1 MKGYFATNAE
11 FSSVQKQK
19 ASFNFQIT
27 RLFQALTSS
36 TNKTDIFLAQ
46 FHYHVSSFC
55 FFFITEATESNSFI
69 TFVISQIKDRNA
81 GLSGHKYTAN
91 NTIRRERGTV
101 SNKYGEAQVSLQFG
115 SNECNYQTLLVQGV
129 VARERGGE
137 GLRDPG
143 ILLTHSS
150 P

>member
-1 MKGYFATNAE
+1 ML
-11 FSSVQKQK
+11 
-19 ASFNFQIT
+19 SFL
-27 RLFQALTSS
+27 RYRSKRQALISRLPACF
-36 TNKTDIFLAQ
+36 KRLHLQQIKLIFSLLN
-46 FHYHVSSFC
+46 FITTFPVFM